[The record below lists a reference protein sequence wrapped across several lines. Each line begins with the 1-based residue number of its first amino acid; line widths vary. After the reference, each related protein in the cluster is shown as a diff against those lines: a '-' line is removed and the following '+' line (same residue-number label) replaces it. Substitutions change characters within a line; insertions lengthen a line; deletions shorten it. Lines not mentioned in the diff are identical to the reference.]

1 MNASIIWENPGLVL
15 LGILVGIFLI
25 LLLPILSAVRRSRE
39 ERRDTPVRRLEPSV
53 HNDRYNDSDRYDRQR
68 PSGRSYF
75 ARDDEARSADRRRLR
90 EAPDDDEPASVLDG
104 YDEERYAHPRSR
116 REAIDDDVPATIF
129 GGGASRRKPLRVSAP
144 VRSFWFA
151 IGVCVGAGGL
161 ALLSNPPSFNQLTKA
176 MALLD
181 APGSPPVADPTASA
195 PAETNPQER
204 LDAPEPEVSA
214 SRAAVDPE
222 VGAMIESFV
231 SGLRVQ
237 LPMAVGP
244 GITMVN
250 VDSNGDVVA
259 LGFTIAQTVAAQDA
273 PKLQS
278 ELETRFQTN
287 VCSMPPEPTNIH
299 GLNER
304 GVSFLI
310 NYVDLGGNNVAG
322 LTVGPNYCA
331 DPA

>member
-1 MNASIIWENPGLVL
+1 MDASIIWANPGLVL
-15 LGILVGIFLI
+15 LGILIGIFLI
-25 LLLPILSAVRRSRE
+25 LLVPILSAVRRRSRE
-39 ERRDTPVRRLEPSV
+39 GRRDRRAPRREPII
-53 HNDRYNDSDRYDRQR
+53 DDDRYDDRYEDQR
-68 PSGRSYF
+68 PTSGSYF
-75 ARDDEARSADRRRLR
+75 PDYADERHADRRRLR
-90 EAPDDDEPASVLDG
+90 HEPG
-104 YDEERYAHPRSR
+104 
-116 REAIDDDVPATIF
+116 DDVPVSDLAGYEEDDYADLRSSRERLNDETPATIF

-161 ALLSNPPSFNQLTKA
+161 ALLWNPPSFTQLTTI

-181 APGSPPVADPTASA
+181 RPGPSPAADQTAPA
-195 PAETNPQER
+195 PAETNAQAR
-204 LDAPEPEVSA
+204 LEAPGTGMSA
-214 SRAAVDPE
+214 SRGGAESE
-222 VGAMIESFV
+222 VGALIESFV
-231 SGLRVQ
+231 SGLKGQ

-250 VDSNGDVVA
+250 VDSKGKVVA
-259 LGFTIAQTVAAQDA
+259 LGFTIAQTVGAQEA
-273 PKLQS
+273 PKLQN

-287 VCSMPPEPTNIH
+287 VCATPPEPTNIH

-310 NYVDLGGNNVAG
+310 NYVDLSGNNVAG

>member
-15 LGILVGIFLI
+15 LGILVGVFLI
-25 LLLPILSAVRRSRE
+25 LLLPILSAVRRSGE
-39 ERRDTPVRRLEPSV
+39 ERRETSVRRLEPSV
-53 HNDRYNDSDRYDRQR
+53 YNDRHDDNSRYDDQR
-68 PSGRSYF
+68 PSGRNYF
-75 ARDDEARSADRRRLR
+75 AREERYADRRRLR
-90 EAPDDDEPASVLDG
+90 EEPDDDEPASVSPG
-104 YDEERYAHPRSR
+104 NDEERYADRRSS
-116 REAIDDDVPATIF
+116 RERLDDEVPATIF
-129 GGGASRRKPLRVSAP
+129 GGGASKRKPLRVSAP

-161 ALLSNPPSFNQLTKA
+161 ALLWNPPSLSQLTTV

-181 APGSPPVADPTASA
+181 RPGPSPVADQTAPGES
-195 PAETNPQER
+195 NLQER
-204 LDAPEPEVSA
+204 PEAPGTDVSA
-214 SRAAVDPE
+214 SRAAVEPE

-231 SGLRVQ
+231 SGLRGQ

-250 VDSNGDVVA
+250 ADFNGNVVA
-259 LGFTIAQTVAAQDA
+259 LGFTIAQTVDAQDA

-287 VCSMPPEPTNIH
+287 VCSTPPEPTNIH

-310 NYVDLGGNNVAG
+310 NYVDLGGKNVAG

>member
-39 ERRDTPVRRLEPSV
+39 QRRDSSLARREPVI
-53 HNDRYNDSDRYDRQR
+53 HNDSYDDGYDGKR
-68 PSGRSYF
+68 PSDRSYF
-75 ARDDEARSADRRRLR
+75 ARDDEERYADRRRLY
-90 EAPDDDEPASVLDG
+90 EEPDDDVPASARTG
-104 YDEERYAHPRSR
+104 HDEDDYGDRRRSR
-116 REAIDDDVPATIF
+116 EGLDDGTPATIF
-129 GGGASRRKPLRVSAP
+129 GGGASRRKPLRVSGP

-161 ALLSNPPSFNQLTKA
+161 ALLWNPPSFNQLTA
-176 MALLD
+176 VMALLD
-181 APGSPPVADPTASA
+181 SPGPPPVADQTAPA
-195 PAETNPQER
+195 PAETNAQER
-204 LDAPEPEVSA
+204 PEAPGTGMPA
-214 SRAAVDPE
+214 SRAAVEPE
-222 VGAMIESFV
+222 IGAMIESFV
-231 SGLRVQ
+231 GGLRGQ

-250 VDSNGDVVA
+250 VDSNGNVVA
-259 LGFTIAQTVAAQDA
+259 LGFTIAQTVAEQDA
-273 PKLQS
+273 LKLQN

-287 VCSMPPEPTNIH
+287 VCSTPPEPTNIH

-310 NYVDLGGNNVAG
+310 NYVDLSGKNVAG